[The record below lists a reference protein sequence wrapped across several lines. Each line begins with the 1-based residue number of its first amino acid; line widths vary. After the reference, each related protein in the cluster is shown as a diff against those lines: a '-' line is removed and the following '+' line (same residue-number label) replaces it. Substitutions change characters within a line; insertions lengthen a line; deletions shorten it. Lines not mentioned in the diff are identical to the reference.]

1 LLLGYTIQMCTSQK
15 ADSARLVNQEK
26 GEKSRLSYSMRVINV
41 SVFCLRTL
49 HPCVRACEN
58 VVTDFQLAE
67 ILSGTFSSWGNQSM
81 HHES

>member
-1 LLLGYTIQMCTSQK
+1 
-15 ADSARLVNQEK
+15 
-26 GEKSRLSYSMRVINV
+26 MRVINV

-67 ILSGTFSSWGNQSM
+67 ILSGTFCSGKTGVCTMKGKGKSVPLHSVKAYRGRKAVDPIFL
-81 HHES
+81 